1 MKKHLLIRLSVL
13 VLVLVSCRLSQFNPF
28 KQVTDYNEPELKID
42 NTTFTNLGCFDSVD
56 CLPESIKNIEYPIT
70 SIYAPDKFYGGL
82 QPALP
87 LAIASVVSFDREIE
101 IPAVYADKC
110 MAAFYVRYLV
120 YVDGEMRLIDSAE
133 GMAELYSPIENENEA
148 LSYAIALTGYS
159 ALYDLDQ
166 HPEYKVYNKPL
177 VESHSKYDSEKF
189 TVHLFDTFICGCG
202 PHIIESVDVTVSPDG
217 TISLSE
223 PVDAFSD
230 PETENICID

>member
-1 MKKHLLIRLSVL
+1 MKKRFLIMLSAI
-13 VLVLVSCRLSQFNPF
+13 VLVLVSCSLSQFNPF
-28 KQVTDYNEPELKID
+28 KQVTEYSAPEFTID
-42 NTTFTNLGCFDSVD
+42 NTYFSDLGCFNSTD

-70 SIYAPDKFYGGL
+70 TIRAPYDLYGGL
-82 QPALP
+82 QPEIP

-101 IPAVYADKC
+101 IPAVYAEKC

-120 YVDGEMRLIDSAE
+120 YVDGEIRLIDSAE
-133 GMAELYSPIENENEA
+133 AMAELYAPIENEDEA

-177 VESHSKYDSEKF
+177 VESHSKYEGEKF

-202 PHIIESVDVTVSPDG
+202 PHIIESVDVTVNPDG
-217 TISLSE
+217 TISLTE
-223 PVDAFSD
+223 PVEAFSD
-230 PETENICID
+230 PETEGLCID